1 LSRPIIVRTRGE
13 SHQWD
18 GITDPK
24 RLQLP
29 FATKSA
35 QSGHAGRARRCPLLG
50 VKRTS
55 EWLNAM
61 SAFDPKRTLLHS
73 GLPPTLEGDFCG
85 ASKWPKIA
93 SIEGLQRFLQAT
105 SLVTAD

>member
-35 QSGHAGRARRCPLLG
+35 NSGHRQLRCGWCLQGRNNP
-50 VKRTS
+50 
-55 EWLNAM
+55 
-61 SAFDPKRTLLHS
+61 SAL
-73 GLPPTLEGDFCG
+73 
-85 ASKWPKIA
+85 
-93 SIEGLQRFLQAT
+93 
-105 SLVTAD
+105 

>member
-18 GITDPK
+18 GIIDPK

-35 QSGHAGRARRCPLLG
+35 QSGHWTECEISG
-50 VKRTS
+50 
-55 EWLNAM
+55 AM
-61 SAFDPKRTLLHS
+61 KL
-73 GLPPTLEGDFCG
+73 
-85 ASKWPKIA
+85 W
-93 SIEGLQRFLQAT
+93 QRFIPA
-105 SLVTAD
+105 

>member
-35 QSGHAGRARRCPLLG
+35 QSGHPGRAQQCPLLG

-55 EWLNAM
+55 GESASM
-61 SAFDPKRTLLHS
+61 SAFDPKRTLAAARQPLIQVKF
-73 GLPPTLEGDFCG
+73 GPF
-85 ASKWPKIA
+85 
-93 SIEGLQRFLQAT
+93 
-105 SLVTAD
+105 

>member
-35 QSGHAGRARRCPLLG
+35 QSGHCHRAERCPLSG
-50 VKRTS
+50 VKQTS
-55 EWLNAM
+55 NFQDAM
-61 SAFDPKRTLLHS
+61 SANKKA
-73 GLPPTLEGDFCG
+73 
-85 ASKWPKIA
+85 ASA
-93 SIEGLQRFLQAT
+93 A
-105 SLVTAD
+105 LVFEE

>member
-35 QSGHAGRARRCPLLG
+35 QSGHCPTGFQCLLLG
-50 VKRTS
+50 VKRT
-55 EWLNAM
+55 LVGDAAM
-61 SAFDPKRTLLHS
+61 SAFDPKRT
-73 GLPPTLEGDFCG
+73 
-85 ASKWPKIA
+85 
-93 SIEGLQRFLQAT
+93 
-105 SLVTAD
+105 

>member
-35 QSGHAGRARRCPLLG
+35 I
-50 VKRTS
+50 
-55 EWLNAM
+55 
-61 SAFDPKRTLLHS
+61 S
-73 GLPPTLEGDFCG
+73 GLVHCSNVGRYSARAL
-85 ASKWPKIA
+85 
-93 SIEGLQRFLQAT
+93 
-105 SLVTAD
+105 

>member
-35 QSGHAGRARRCPLLG
+35 
-50 VKRTS
+50 T
-55 EWLNAM
+55 
-61 SAFDPKRTLLHS
+61 S
-73 GLPPTLEGDFCG
+73 GLMHR
-85 ASKWPKIA
+85 SKNLAIRSPRLRA
-93 SIEGLQRFLQAT
+93 QPESAAQL
-105 SLVTAD
+105 S

>member
-35 QSGHAGRARRCPLLG
+35 QSGHFAAEFQCPAFG
-50 VKRTS
+50 GKADMTRT
-55 EWLNAM
+55 
-61 SAFDPKRTLLHS
+61 
-73 GLPPTLEGDFCG
+73 
-85 ASKWPKIA
+85 
-93 SIEGLQRFLQAT
+93 
-105 SLVTAD
+105 

>member
-35 QSGHAGRARRCPLLG
+35 NSGHYAAEIRSVELIVQPSAKVAVGEMGVRGAARHIEGPIRERQQGPGAKINLF
-50 VKRTS
+50 
-55 EWLNAM
+55 W
-61 SAFDPKRTLLHS
+61 SAFGTTRVIK
-73 GLPPTLEGDFCG
+73 LP
-85 ASKWPKIA
+85 
-93 SIEGLQRFLQAT
+93 
-105 SLVTAD
+105 V

>member
-24 RLQLP
+24 RLQPP

-35 QSGHAGRARRCPLLG
+35 QSGHPSRATECPLSG
-50 VKRTS
+50 VKQTS
-55 EWLNAM
+55 QIPGVM
-61 SAFDPKRTLLHS
+61 SAFDPKRTS
-73 GLPPTLEGDFCG
+73 RSRAG
-85 ASKWPKIA
+85 
-93 SIEGLQRFLQAT
+93 
-105 SLVTAD
+105 